1 MRRLFFHLLKRYIR
15 TERDRLV
22 ILRELFNGVQQDYYE
37 QTMPGNIHNFTV
49 ETLLANDWVRRA
61 VLEQDMGTLQ
71 IIRNTLTHSVDDA
84 YEQIREGQHIP
95 PLELKLR
102 WHRIETRKGKNRSQT
117 SSPPRTNI

>member
-49 ETLLANDWVRRA
+49 ETLIANPWVRRA
-61 VLEQDMGTLQ
+61 VLSQDRGTMQ
-71 IIRNTLTHSVDDA
+71 IIKNTLTHSVEEA
-84 YEQIREGQHIP
+84 YKEILEGEGIP
-95 PLELKLR
+95 PIELKVL
-102 WHRIETRKGKNRSQT
+102 WHRVEKRKGKNRSQ
-117 SSPPRTNI
+117 SH